1 MGCTTNVGYV
11 KLGTH
16 ITKMSDEEDSMKLEV
31 IQGGRDRL
39 EEEVLRA
46 IWLGTDSESR
56 AALLRLERP
65 ANNSLCLIASD
76 STAEIPAPVPETE

>member
-31 IQGGRDRL
+31 IQG
-39 EEEVLRA
+39 A
-46 IWLGTDSESR
+46 
-56 AALLRLERP
+56 
-65 ANNSLCLIASD
+65 
-76 STAEIPAPVPETE
+76 